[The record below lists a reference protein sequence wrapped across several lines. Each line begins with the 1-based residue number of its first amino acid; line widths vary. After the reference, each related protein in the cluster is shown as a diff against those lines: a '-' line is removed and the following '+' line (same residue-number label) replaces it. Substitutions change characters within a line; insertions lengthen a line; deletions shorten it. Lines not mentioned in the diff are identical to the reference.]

1 MGAKM
6 NKINWFPGHMKK
18 ALEEMQAEVKNVDAV
33 IYVLD
38 ARAPKA
44 CLNPSFV
51 RIIGTKPILFVLN
64 KCDLADEEKVK
75 EFSQTLRSENTKC
88 LMLNS
93 TASGALNKVTNAL
106 NELCKSQIERFKNK
120 GVNYFVRA
128 MVLGVPNSGKSTLVN
143 NLCGSARA
151 VTGNKPGVTKGKQWV
166 KLSNNIE
173 ILDTPGT
180 LWPNLEVEETALQL
194 AYIGSIKDD
203 VLQIEELVLSLIS
216 DLQKLYPSL
225 LEEKY
230 QIEDLQNKTPI
241 ELLDEIA
248 EKKKCL
254 LKGGEIDYE
263 RAAKAILDD
272 FRKNRIGKI
281 TF

>member
-1 MGAKM
+1 M

-75 EFSQTLRSENTKC
+75 DFSQTLRSENTKC

-106 NELCKSQIERFKNK
+106 NELCNSQIERFKNK

-254 LKGGEIDYE
+254 LKGDEIDYE

>member
-1 MGAKM
+1 M

-75 EFSQTLRSENTKC
+75 EFSQTLRSENIKC

-106 NELCKSQIERFKNK
+106 NELCNSQIERFKNK

-143 NLCGSARA
+143 NLCGLARA
-151 VTGNKPGVTKGKQWV
+151 VTGNRPGVTKGKQWV

>member
-1 MGAKM
+1 M

-75 EFSQTLRSENTKC
+75 EFSQTLRSENIKC

-106 NELCKSQIERFKNK
+106 NELCNSQIERFKNK

-143 NLCGSARA
+143 NLCGLARA
-151 VTGNKPGVTKGKQWV
+151 VTGNRPGVTKGKQWV

-230 QIEDLQNKTPI
+230 QIEDLQIKTPI

-263 RAAKAILDD
+263 RTAKAVLDD

>member
-1 MGAKM
+1 M

-51 RIIGTKPILFVLN
+51 KIIGNKPILFVLN
-64 KCDLADEEKVK
+64 KCDLADEQKVK
-75 EFSQTLRSENTKC
+75 EFAQNLISENSKC
-88 LMLNS
+88 LLLNS

-106 NELCKSQIERFKNK
+106 NELCKNQIERFKNK
-120 GVNYFVRA
+120 GVNYYVRA

-180 LWPNLEVEETALQL
+180 LWPNLEVEETALRL

-203 VLQIEELVLSLIS
+203 ILQIEELVLQLIE
-216 DLQKLYPSL
+216 DLKKLYPEL
-225 LEEKY
+225 LKEKY
-230 QIEDLQNKTPI
+230 KIDDVENKLPLEI
-241 ELLDEIA
+241 FEEIA
-248 EKKKCL
+248 EMKKRL

-272 FRKNRIGKI
+272 FRKCRIGKI

>member
-1 MGAKM
+1 M

-51 RIIGTKPILFVLN
+51 KIIGNKPILFILN
-64 KCDLADEEKVK
+64 KCDLADEQKVK
-75 EFSQTLRSENTKC
+75 EFAQNLISENSKC
-88 LMLNS
+88 LLLNS

-106 NELCKSQIERFKNK
+106 NELCKNQIERFKNK
-120 GVNYFVRA
+120 GVNYYVRA

-180 LWPNLEVEETALQL
+180 LWPNLEIEETALRL

-203 VLQIEELVLSLIS
+203 VLQIEELVLELIE
-216 DLQKLYPSL
+216 DLKKLYPEL
-225 LEEKY
+225 LKEKY
-230 QIEDLQNKTPI
+230 KIDDVENKMPLEI
-241 ELLDEIA
+241 FEEIA
-248 EKKKCL
+248 EMKKCL

-272 FRKNRIGKI
+272 FRKCRIGKI

>member
-1 MGAKM
+1 M

-75 EFSQTLRSENTKC
+75 EFSQTLRSENIKC

-151 VTGNKPGVTKGKQWV
+151 VTGNRPGVTKGKQWV

-203 VLQIEELVLSLIS
+203 VLQIEELVLSLILN
-216 DLQKLYPSL
+216 LQKLYPSL
-225 LEEKY
+225 LKEKY

>member
-1 MGAKM
+1 M

-106 NELCKSQIERFKNK
+106 NELCNSQIERFKNK

-143 NLCGSARA
+143 NLCGLARA
-151 VTGNKPGVTKGKQWV
+151 VTGNRPGVTKGKQWV

-263 RAAKAILDD
+263 RTAKAILDD